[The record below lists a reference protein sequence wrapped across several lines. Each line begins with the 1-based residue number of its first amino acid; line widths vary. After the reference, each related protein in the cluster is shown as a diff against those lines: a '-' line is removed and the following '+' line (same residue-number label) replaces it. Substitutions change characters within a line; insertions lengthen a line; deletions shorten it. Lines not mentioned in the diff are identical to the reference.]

1 MSARAVARAMLGAAR
16 RTSKFRLLT
25 RRAIAAVLA
34 AWRRSRASAYC
45 SSSAW
50 WRRARSSTCAPTR
63 GRRVTAAVIR
73 RRAGRTRR
81 SAYPGRRAPGPS
93 PSSARR
99 PERRR
104 PPDHPRH
111 AAPGHRDLPPFPL
124 GPHGRPDAPRLAAPR
139 PPRRRRPR
147 AAARRLHLDL
157 LGRRRR
163 RRPGEPRVL
172 PGRVQHRGARA
183 RPPLPPLLA
192 ARLRAGAREPRRRAR
207 PRARRRRGRR
217 TVAALTL
224 TVGAGAARLDAFL
237 HGALPALSRRFVR
250 RLIAEG
256 AVCVN
261 GRPAAKGV
269 RVAPGDR
276 VTLPDL
282 PASIAPEP
290 QLALPVLHED
300 DAVVALDKPGGM
312 PGHALDPRQRG
323 TAAAFLLAPYPELAG
338 A

>member
-1 MSARAVARAMLGAAR
+1 HPSACGADEEERLPRPARARAFALECAATALLALVTPLALRRRRMRPLDARDPRPPVVLLHGYAQPPANFTWLAR
-16 RTSKFRLLT
+16 RL
-25 RRAIAAVLA
+25 RR
-34 AWRRSRASAYC
+34 
-45 SSSAW
+45 
-50 WRRARSSTCAPTR
+50 
-63 GRRVTAAVIR
+63 
-73 RRAGRTRR
+73 
-81 SAYPGRRAPGPS
+81 
-93 PSSARR
+93 
-99 PERRR
+99 
-104 PPDHPRH
+104 
-111 AAPGHRDLPPFPL
+111 
-124 GPHGRPDAPRLAAPR
+124 DARLAAPR

-224 TVGAGAARLDAFL
+224 TVGAGAVRLDVFL

-282 PASIAPEP
+282 PASITPEP

-312 PGHALDPRQRG
+312 PGHALDPRQRA
-323 TAAAFLLAPYPELAG
+323 T
-338 A
+338 